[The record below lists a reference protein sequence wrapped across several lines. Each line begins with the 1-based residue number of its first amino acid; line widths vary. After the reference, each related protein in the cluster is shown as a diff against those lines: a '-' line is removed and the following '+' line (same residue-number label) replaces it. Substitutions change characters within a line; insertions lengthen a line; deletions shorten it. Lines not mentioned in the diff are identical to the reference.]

1 MADVGLD
8 ASERHASLLGTG
20 GPQHLSQRLRLADV
34 TDARRCSM
42 RLDETDGRRI
52 GSSPR
57 PGTLDSELLPDWVR
71 RCDAFAFTVRR
82 TADPKNHRINAVA
95 VALGVGQSFE

>member
-1 MADVGLD
+1 
-8 ASERHASLLGTG
+8 
-20 GPQHLSQRLRLADV
+20 
-34 TDARRCSM
+34 M
-42 RLDETDGRRI
+42 RLDETDGRRV

-82 TADPKNHRINAVA
+82 TADPNNHRINAVA
-95 VALGVGQSFE
+95 VALGVGQSLEDEQSSALAHHETVGARVERPRPRGR